1 MGRIERT
8 RRRGRRARYARSHA
22 VASHNPSLRQGPKV
36 SLRSAP
42 GGPATYQTAS
52 NGSLSSQAHYEKL
65 RSFQLRARLR
75 DAAEGPRSTM
85 AAPRGYWLTA
95 KGHCTSR
102 QLVATRKGPA
112 PMGILRTHNKPQL
125 LRPHRQVFP
134 TRLPGPSV
142 VGPQACASC
151 TYCRRTR
158 MHGKAARP
166 GKTIGFLSRENYYFP
181 WPQSLSI
188 LPNSI
193 SPSHL
198 ELQPEVRTVE
208 RPFTQVFTHQGF
220 FCR

>member
-1 MGRIERT
+1 M
-8 RRRGRRARYARSHA
+8 
-22 VASHNPSLRQGPKV
+22 
-36 SLRSAP
+36 
-42 GGPATYQTAS
+42 S

-125 LRPHRQVFP
+125 LRPHRQVFSHP
-134 TRLPGPSV
+134 PPWAL
-142 VGPQACASC
+142 
-151 TYCRRTR
+151 CRRPTGMCFAHVLSTYSNAR
-158 MHGKAARP
+158 GSCAA
-166 GKTIGFLSRENYYFP
+166 RENYWLSQQRKLLFP
-181 WPQSLSI
+181 GPQSLSI

-193 SPSHL
+193 SS
-198 ELQPEVRTVE
+198 
-208 RPFTQVFTHQGF
+208 FTLRASLKAFGQSGTW
-220 FCR
+220 CNA

>member
-1 MGRIERT
+1 M
-8 RRRGRRARYARSHA
+8 
-22 VASHNPSLRQGPKV
+22 V
-36 SLRSAP
+36 
-42 GGPATYQTAS
+42 
-52 NGSLSSQAHYEKL
+52 
-65 RSFQLRARLR
+65 
-75 DAAEGPRSTM
+75 
-85 AAPRGYWLTA
+85 APRGYWLTA

-142 VGPQACASC
+142 VGPQACASR
-151 TYCRRTR
+151 TYCQRTR

-181 WPQSLSI
+181 RPQSLSI

-193 SPSHL
+193 SSFTLRASLKAFGQSSHL
-198 ELQPEVRTVE
+198 SPTELRLDRFRSAIGQD
-208 RPFTQVFTHQGF
+208 
-220 FCR
+220 

>member
-125 LRPHRQVFP
+125 LRPHRQVFSAS
-134 TRLPGPSV
+134 RLRQGGPRL
-142 VGPQACASC
+142 
-151 TYCRRTR
+151 RRYA
-158 MHGKAARP
+158 HGGSAECSFGLLCYLLIKD
-166 GKTIGFLSRENYYFP
+166 LSEGVPPPPAPAGN
-181 WPQSLSI
+181 
-188 LPNSI
+188 
-193 SPSHL
+193 
-198 ELQPEVRTVE
+198 
-208 RPFTQVFTHQGF
+208 
-220 FCR
+220 C

>member
-125 LRPHRQVFP
+125 LRPHRQVFSHP
-134 TRLPGPSV
+134 PPWAL
-142 VGPQACASC
+142 
-151 TYCRRTR
+151 CRRPTGMCFAHVLSTYSDAR
-158 MHGKAARP
+158 GSCAA
-166 GKTIGFLSRENYYFP
+166 RENYWLSQQRKLLFP
-181 WPQSLSI
+181 PAAKLIHFAKQYLSL
-188 LPNSI
+188 
-193 SPSHL
+193 H
-198 ELQPEVRTVE
+198 T
-208 RPFTQVFTHQGF
+208 
-220 FCR
+220 